1 MKHGKICITT
11 LLACLLCAQSVQAA
25 FIPKKKDT
33 TPAPETVVEE
43 TVETVTQPQSKP
55 VATTTKAHENQ
66 PDTVYPKGRV
76 YTVPENVTYVD
87 NSILFMK
94 GYETI
99 YIGKQVDTISRTG
112 AMSTE
117 GVTIVN
123 YEVDPDNPYYTSING
138 VLYNKD
144 VTRMILIPY
153 HRDNMVYTIP
163 KTVSEI
169 ATGMTLCDCHHATWQ
184 VEPGNPYFVVDGDC
198 IYDRAKT
205 KLWFVNNVESEN
217 DIVLPNTVTTIS
229 EYALTFRNDHKR
241 IHIPSS
247 VTVLEG
253 QSAGHIYYY
262 FPVVTKNSC
271 TQILLEKVGY
281 SYELND
287 EPALSPLTLGTIT
300 TSADSG
306 VFTTGSGNRLF
317 LNVPCSFPGLEGY
330 MKPKVTAT
338 IYDAAGKSVGALS
351 AVETLINKHVILS
364 WNGMAARGNKAGI
377 STTTYVPAGTYTI
390 QVKATTTLLGKT
402 ITTPVQT
409 VTVQVKNGS
418 GTTSPYGSDNTVLT
432 PIYTDDA
439 TLNYRIHLLL
449 QEIIQPGMTNAEK
462 LDALYT
468 WLVKNCVHNYY
479 CDHCTN
485 GLGDYYGD
493 ITEAVE
499 AYDKEVQALLSAG
512 KADLHETSTMLN
524 INGNS
529 TAFNYNSDL
538 YNELKTMIWGEKAS
552 NIFRDIKANSL
563 LEHRNGICSYFSSLF
578 SAAAE
583 QMGFDSGIVIGQY
596 INNDGSTYEHY
607 WNYVMLNGV
616 PYWVDCDISAI
627 LYRSTG
633 TIYKDSYFLKKD
645 TDPIW
650 TAHHKLP

>member
-33 TPAPETVVEE
+33 TPAPETGVEE

-55 VATTTKAHENQ
+55 VVAATKAHENQ

-87 NSILFMK
+87 NSILYLK

-99 YIGKQVDTISRTG
+99 YIGKQVDTISLTG

-138 VLYNKD
+138 VLYDKD
-144 VTRMILIPY
+144 VTRLILIPY
-153 HRDNMVYTIP
+153 RRENVVYTIP
-163 KTVSEI
+163 KTVSRI
-169 ATGMTLCDCHHATWQ
+169 DTALSFSYIDHATWQ
-184 VEPGNPYFVVDGDC
+184 VEPGSPYFVADGNC
-198 IYDRAKT
+198 IYDHAKT
-205 KLWFVNNVESEN
+205 KLWFVNNVEPE
-217 DIVLPNTVTTIS
+217 DTLVLPDTVTTIGN
-229 EYALTFRNDHKR
+229 YALTYQDARQR

-253 QSAGHIYYY
+253 QSAHCIYDYT
-262 FPVVTKNSC
+262 PVVTKNSC
-271 TQILLEKVGY
+271 IQILLEKAGY
-281 SYELND
+281 PYELND

-306 VFTTGSGNRLF
+306 IFTTGSGNRLF

-364 WNGMAARGNKAGI
+364 WNGMAAQGNKAGI
-377 STTTYVPAGTYTI
+377 STATYVPAGTYTI
-390 QVKATTTLLGKT
+390 QVKATTPLLGKT

-409 VTVQVKNGS
+409 ITVQVKNGS

-462 LDALYT
+462 LEALYT

-479 CDHCTN
+479 CDHCTK

-512 KADLHETSTMLN
+512 KADLHENINMLN
-524 INGNS
+524 SNGNN
-529 TAFNYNSDL
+529 TAINCNSAL
-538 YNELKTMIWGEKAS
+538 YNELNTLIWGEQAV
-552 NIFRDIKANSL
+552 NIIRDTKANYL

-616 PYWVDCDISAI
+616 QYWVDCDISAI